1 MSILFAKSDPFETLQ
16 EHTENC
22 LAVYNSLRQR
32 MPFLADV
39 AKNSDFF
46 EHLFYAVALHD
57 FGKAAT
63 GFQNELT
70 GGNRWSYRHEIL
82 SAGFVAGLQL
92 SREAKEAIGLTILT
106 HHKDIDTLRHTYKH
120 YPESEIGFQVWK
132 DKIKELEPNWEAL
145 MAIQKQVPHWCP
157 MEECMWIPVTSTDQL
172 VNGYRDFLLPY
183 RRTKRNHELKNR
195 PLSFLHCTYG
205 MLLRGCMIACDHLAS
220 SGKNE
225 IQTAL
230 DDFEACLMQH
240 IETKARRKGTQFQGW
255 TGFQQNAGE
264 TTGQLMLSAPT
275 GSGKTEAALLWSDKN
290 QCETL
295 GNRVFYV
302 LPYTASI
309 NAMYKRLKK
318 FVSDDKIGV
327 LHGKAAYFM
336 YQALVDKDY
345 TPQNAAKYQAMYQDI
360 IDRGRDHESAE
371 KLVRQKRAQDERD
384 LTKKI
389 CRPYKVLTPFQLLKA
404 FFGIRGF
411 EMQMAEMAQ
420 GLFIFDEIHAYDP
433 HTTALILTMIERL
446 RKDYDAKFCIMTA
459 TMPQFLKDMLSEVL
473 GHPSQIEMPP
483 EERNEYTRHQLRLF
497 DGSIHDAIPL
507 IEERLSQ
514 RQRVLVV
521 CNTVK
526 QAQDVFQKLLGVTEN
541 AKLLHSRFIL
551 KDRER
556 IEKELEDADLL
567 VGTQAVEV
575 SLDIDFDCLFTEPAP
590 IDALIQRFG
599 RVNRKAEKGICD
611 VWICEEGGKSDSFIY
626 NTEKVERTKNALTQ
640 IDVLHESKIQ
650 SLIDEVYSDGYNE
663 DEQEKFQ
670 KAKRFFEQHVEGIVP
685 FIEDKSGRDAFEN
698 LFKSIEVVPLIY
710 KDIYSEHIE
719 AKEYYEAMAYIA
731 QIQEYQFAK
740 LRHQNLL
747 NKDDTLRQWFINVR
761 YDETL
766 GLIFDEPNPNSTDP
780 EKDSIIIYQLRDARW
795 MNKEVMGIDKNPATN
810 LL

>member
-1 MSILFAKSDPFETLQ
+1 MTTLLAKSIPKKETLHQ
-16 EHTENC
+16 HTENC
-22 LAVYNSLRQR
+22 LAVYNSLRER

-39 AKNSDFF
+39 AENPDFF

-63 GFQNELT
+63 GFQQQLI
-70 GGNRWSYRHEIL
+70 GGKRWSYRHEIL

-120 YPESEIGFQVWK
+120 YPESEVGFQVWK
-132 DKIKELEPNWEAL
+132 DRIKELEPNWETL
-145 MAIQKQVPHWCP
+145 MAIQKQVTHWGPP
-157 MEECMWIPVTSTDQL
+157 MEKCVWTPVTSTDQL

-183 RRTKRNHELKNR
+183 QRIKRNHQLKNH
-195 PLSFLHCTYG
+195 PLSILHCTYG
-205 MLLRGCMIACDHLAS
+205 MLMRGCMIACDHLAS
-220 SGKNE
+220 AGKNE
-225 IQTAL
+225 IHTAL
-230 DDFEACLMQH
+230 ANLEACLIQH
-240 IETKARRKGTQFQGW
+240 IESKTKEKGRHFNGWQPFQKVS
-255 TGFQQNAGE
+255 GE

-275 GSGKTEAALLWSDKN
+275 GSGKTEAALLWSHEN
-290 QCETL
+290 QSETL

-309 NAMYKRLKK
+309 NAMYNRLTEL
-318 FVSDDKIGV
+318 VADEKIGM
-327 LHGKAAYFM
+327 LHGKAAYFV
-336 YQALVDKDY
+336 YQQLADKAY
-345 TPQNAAKYQAMYQDI
+345 TYQEAVAEVREQQN
-360 IDRGRDHESAE
+360 
-371 KLVRQKRAQDERD
+371 
-384 LTKKI
+384 LTRKI

-411 EMQMAEMAQ
+411 EMQMAEMSK

-459 TMPQFLKDMLSEVL
+459 TMPQFLKQMINDAL
-473 GHPSQIEMPP
+473 GEFTQIEMAS
-483 EERNEYTRHQLRLF
+483 EERDKYTRHRVQLL
-497 DGSIHDAIPL
+497 DGNIHDAIPL
-507 IEERLSQ
+507 IEERLMEG
-514 RQRVLVV
+514 QRVLVV
-521 CNTVK
+521 CNTVQ
-526 QAQDVFQKLLGVTEN
+526 QAQDVFQELLGVTEN

-575 SLDIDFDCLFTEPAP
+575 SLDIDFDCLFSEPAP

-599 RVNRKAEKGICD
+599 RVNRKGKKGVNGICD
-611 VWICEEGGKSDSFIY
+611 VHICKEGSKSDSFIY
-626 NTEKVERTKNALTQ
+626 STKKVERTKNAFTQ

-650 SLIDEVYSDGYNE
+650 DLIDEVYCDGYNE

-670 KAKRFFEQHVEGIVP
+670 KAKHFFQRHVEDIVP
-685 FIEDKSGRDAFEN
+685 FIEDQSGRDEFEK

-710 KDIYSEHIE
+710 KDTYSAHIE

-740 LRHQNLL
+740 LCRENLL
-747 NKDDTLRQWFINVR
+747 NKDDSTRQWFINVH
-761 YDETL
+761 YDKTL
-766 GLIFDEPNPNSTDP
+766 GLLLEEPNPN
-780 EKDSIIIYQLRDARW
+780 IL
-795 MNKEVMGIDKNPATN
+795 
-810 LL
+810 